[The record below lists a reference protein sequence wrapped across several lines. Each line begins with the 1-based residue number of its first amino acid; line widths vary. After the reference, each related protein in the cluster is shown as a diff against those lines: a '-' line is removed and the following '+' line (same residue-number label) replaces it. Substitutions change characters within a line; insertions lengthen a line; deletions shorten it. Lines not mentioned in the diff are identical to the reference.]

1 VVAALLAVLGGP
13 SIAAA
18 EPSSVV
24 GQWRFDEAGGQTAVD
39 DGPFALDG
47 RLGLTDGTDFRDPVR
62 IAGVAGGALRFDGRA
77 FVRLPPAE
85 PLKPPTLALEA
96 VVRAERSPGTYRY
109 IVSHGAQGCVAG
121 SYGMY
126 TAKDGGIAFYVF
138 DGQSY
143 YLTAAVAPGDVWNGG
158 WHHVAGV
165 FDGATMRLYLDG
177 HPVGAPFP
185 APAPIAY
192 SLTSEDHYF
201 GTYQGTCALPFTG
214 DIDLIRMWHGGLA
227 PDFVGTLA
235 DSALGVAQQPVA
247 PPADVPTATP
257 SESQGDAPATR
268 STIAPIAEGT
278 VLPAPPAAT
287 SGSATQSTPGAPPR
301 ACQVKPSASSIRV
314 NRTTTL
320 NVRVALRGNPL
331 KGVRVVVLTSAKHRL
346 ATATTAGNGRA
357 RLKVKTAK
365 RGTIHVKVVGRAD
378 CGSASLSVVKAK
390 KK

>member
-1 VVAALLAVLGGP
+1 MALLLAALGGP

-47 RLGLTDGTDFRDPVR
+47 RLGLTDGADSRDPAR
-62 IAGVAGGALRFDGRA
+62 IAGVSSGALRFDGRA

-85 PLKPPTLALEA
+85 PLKPPALALEA
-96 VVRAERSPGTYRY
+96 VVRAEGSPGAYRY
-109 IVSHGAQGCVAG
+109 VVSHGAQGCVAG

-126 TAKDGGIAFYVF
+126 TGKDGGIAFYVF
-138 DGQSY
+138 DGKSY

-185 APAPIAY
+185 APVPIAY
-192 SLTSEDHYF
+192 ALTSEDHYF

-214 DIDLIRMWHGGLA
+214 DIDLIRMWRGGLA

-235 DSALGVAQQPVA
+235 DSALGVGQQPIA
-247 PPADVPTATP
+247 PPVDDVPTATP

-278 VLPAPPAAT
+278 VLPAPSAAT

-301 ACQVKPSASSIRV
+301 ACQVKPSTSSIRV

-320 NVRVALRGNPL
+320 NVRVALRGSPL
-331 KGVRVVVLTSAKHRL
+331 KGVRVVVLTSAKRRL
-346 ATATTAGNGRA
+346 AAAKTASNGRA
-357 RLKVKTAK
+357 RLRIKTAR
-365 RGTIHVKVVGRAD
+365 RGTIHVKVAGRAD
-378 CGSASLSVVKAK
+378 CGSASLSVIKAK
-390 KK
+390 RK